1 MKINF
6 KKILMEWAYR
16 VDDGKPNPKKSSHL
30 YHLNEILVEMR
41 WPFEVIDEFI
51 NNINEQDSER
61 EKLMKKVIKY
71 KDKEGDDREITVGGA
86 LKQGEEHPAYKQAK
100 QMTQQDDDELKGDK
114 LDKPSDFERGADQ
127 NKDIDPDYT
136 RDTKDDKPEIDT
148 KVAIEKL
155 NDTRFGVAPKIET
168 NLKKGY
174 IGEEDAQNMREFQTD
189 MEEFLQNPSKE
200 LAEQLTEKFKLSQ
213 NQSGSKLYIG
223 IIPGN
228 ARKILGQGNALVNE
242 LGNVLNNYVPLKEK
256 GDVQK
261 AAQQKLVTA
270 SKPSLTT
277 IRKSDDPG
285 VKRLFSNPPYDR
297 LKERFHQVFGPVG
310 DDGNL
315 LRPSNEHSSAYF
327 RQSVSENKSLDNT
340 IEVLK
345 ELEQQ
350 GTASPDVRKALEKHK
365 DNMNR
370 ISDDFGNMDND
381 ERRKVVENS
390 YSELAR
396 EMHKADPDIARG
408 LMKNMAEMALYDSEL
423 AGGDEVYLPSDGS
436 FPSADKIRIDR
447 DGEGVVEK
455 VAGVSIKFGKSGGAY
470 GFPGESAQYQ
480 KYHPD
485 EDKRDYMRNRVG
497 HKGHSLGVRDE
508 LIQDKDKYES
518 MLNESG
524 LSEVFKNPEEVRSNL
539 VNTIEKINEIRSQ
552 IEDENGKYTKK
563 DLVTIREELKN
574 ANEELVNMLKEQVD
588 VKKLEELMGKSNTR
602 EFMKGGAQATNIIAF
617 ASILNTSD
625 GLSVL
630 EHNHQT
636 IDENGLNSETDKGTT
651 NLRDWNFQSRL
662 YDGRGG
668 GLMCGFVGGDSPPGG
683 EI

>member
-1 MKINF
+1 MI
-6 KKILMEWAYR
+6 KKILKDWNNR
-16 VDDGKPNPKKSSHL
+16 VGGNLNHKKQSHIFELGSMLWEQGWSSEQIGEL
-30 YHLNEILVEMR
+30 IKNLVEQESKFKGR
-41 WPFEVIDEFI
+41 SKETGQIRYF
-51 NNINEQDSER
+51 
-61 EKLMKKVIKY
+61 
-71 KDKEGDDREITVGGA
+71 KDKESMDKAIDAGTVEPI
-86 LKQGEEHPAYKQAK
+86 EEP
-100 QMTQQDDDELKGDK
+100 DK
-114 LDKPSDFERGADQ
+114 
-127 NKDIDPDYT
+127 KD
-136 RDTKDDKPEIDT
+136 DDKPEQDPTKLSGPKDFERPGTDTKKSDEPKPKVDT

-155 NDTRFGVAPKIET
+155 NDTRFGVTPKIET

-174 IGEEDAQNMREFQTD
+174 IGEEDAQNLREFRTD
-189 MEEFLQNPSKE
+189 MEKFLKNPSKE
-200 LAEQLTEKFKLSQ
+200 EAEKLTEKYKLSQ

-228 ARKILGQGNALVNE
+228 ARKILGQSNALVNE

-261 AAQQKLVTA
+261 AAQERLVTA

-277 IRKSDDPG
+277 VRKSDDPN
-285 VKRLFSNPPYDR
+285 VERLFSNPPYNR
-297 LKERFHQVFGPVG
+297 LKQRFHQVFGPVG

-327 RQSVSENKSLDNT
+327 RQSVSENKALDNT
-340 IEVLK
+340 IEELK
-345 ELEQQ
+345 QLEQQ
-350 GTASPDVRKALEKHK
+350 GTASPEVRKALEEHK

-370 ISDDFGNMDND
+370 ISNDFENMNND
-381 ERRKVVENS
+381 ERRKAVEMS
-390 YSELAR
+390 YSKLAR
-396 EMHKADPDIARG
+396 DMHNADADIARG

-423 AGGDEVYLPSDGS
+423 AGGDEVYLPSDGQ

-447 DGEGVVEK
+447 DAEGVVEK
-455 VAGVSIKFGKSGGAY
+455 VAGVSIKFGKNGGAY

-485 EDKRDYMRNRVG
+485 EDKRTYVRNRIG
-497 HKGHSLGVRDE
+497 HKGHSLGVRDD
-508 LIQDKDKYES
+508 LIQNKDKFQS

-524 LSEVFKNPEEVRSNL
+524 LSAVFKNTEEVRTSFL
-539 VNTIEKINEIRSQ
+539 NTIEKINEVRSK

-563 DLVTIREELKN
+563 DLVTIRKELKE
-574 ANEELVNMLKEQVD
+574 ANEELVSMLKEQVD
-588 VKKLEELMGKSNTR
+588 VEKLEELMGKSNLR
-602 EFMKGGAQATNIIAF
+602 EFMKGGAQSINIIAF
-617 ASILNTSD
+617 ASILNTSN

-636 IDENGLNSETDKGTT
+636 IDENGLKSETDKGTT
-651 NLRDWNFQSRL
+651 NLKDWNFQSRL